1 MELHPPPASDPYD
14 DGTLSDPE
22 VDEELHCNE
31 KSPLLQPST
40 SQTTKDIFRPS
51 SFNEPS
57 IVLYKSDRWLDKS
70 KTQSTTWNSEDEDRS
85 LYTHSTRSLATVSL
99 ENFKEGL
106 AIPFT
111 DDEGSFRNIQRGLG
125 SLCVVVSP
133 NRKHE
138 RLCSFIKVGITNQHN
153 IL

>member
-1 MELHPPPASDPYD
+1 MDMELHPPPSSDPHD

-22 VDEELHCNE
+22 GDEELRWNE
-31 KSPLLQPST
+31 KHPLLQPSI

-57 IVLYKSDRWLDKS
+57 VVLYKTDRWLASSEKS
-70 KTQSTTWNSEDEDRS
+70 KTQSTTWNSEGEDRS

-125 SLCVVVSP
+125 SLSIVVSA
-133 NRKHE
+133 N
-138 RLCSFIKVGITNQHN
+138 
-153 IL
+153 